1 MSALTFAFILINTI
15 AGSEEKVVQKMRA
28 IKGISEI
35 HTVYGTFDIIA
46 KIKIEEPDEKI
57 KEEITWK
64 IRGIKE
70 VQSTTT
76 LIVAKSY

>member
-1 MSALTFAFILINTI
+1 MTFAFILINTI
-15 AGSEEKVVQKMRA
+15 AGSEEKVVEKMRS

-46 KIKIEEPDEKI
+46 KIQIEEPDDRM